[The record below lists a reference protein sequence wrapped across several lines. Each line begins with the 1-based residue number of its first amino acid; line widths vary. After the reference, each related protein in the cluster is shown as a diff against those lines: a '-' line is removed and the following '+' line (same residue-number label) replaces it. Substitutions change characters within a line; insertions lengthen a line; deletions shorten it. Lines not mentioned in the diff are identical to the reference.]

1 MEADTDR
8 LTERRD
14 SHDSSPRANMYI
26 VYIQCYFVTI
36 ATILG
41 TGILG
46 LPVTLSHSGLYPF
59 LVSFLIGFLVQ
70 CLLVYF
76 FVEILQRAYAAQE
89 QISKWGGC
97 FWTEKDPLLSKS
109 SKIHPLH
116 VVARVKGATLSHE
129 HIPLQEEEDEADEKE
144 ITETDGMLVAGHVI
158 LLDQSAVRPPN
169 LHLLGTLFLPCG
181 TRQMFDIVVFLN
193 FISILISYA
202 LAGSEAYAQMF
213 GVPHFYVIPGFVWIL
228 TFAIVFTQTLMQP
241 VISLFTLVKGSL
253 LIATVVVTFFVG
265 AEVSLAIKDDFNY
278 IGAPFLMGTVALGG
292 VVNVM
297 PMLYHKISPVTTQV
311 KHFRGAVV
319 AGIST
324 CTVLNVLW
332 CWAVLHIVPQL
343 PCSPM
348 SIVGNTTASPTVTPV
363 SVVTTVSTSA
373 PVSPA
378 CAHNLSLERSAENG
392 EIATLPLTEIIQT
405 MHPEFSWVAILVQL
419 FIMISITV
427 SYLTLGSA
435 MHHTVVGWVEGSWNE
450 PGICRYAPIF
460 EGISKCCTPKCI
472 CQSLISIFIFA
483 IVFTVAMLDP
493 QGFVQILDRGTS
505 LFINLECGI
514 FIFLMVRNARSG
526 NFSTLDIP
534 LETPWL
540 LYHLHWL
547 VALYF
552 TFAVGYDIVDS
563 IYVTAT

>member
-144 ITETDGMLVAGHVI
+144 INGMLAGHVI
-158 LLDQSAVRPPN
+158 LPKRPEIRSPD
-169 LHLLGTLFLPCG
+169 LHMLGTMFLSCG
-181 TRQMFDIVVFLN
+181 VQQAFDLIVFLH

-348 SIVGNTTASPTVTPV
+348 SIVENTTSSPTITPI

>member
-89 QISKWGGC
+89 QISK
-97 FWTEKDPLLSKS
+97 
-109 SKIHPLH
+109 
-116 VVARVKGATLSHE
+116 GATLSHE

-144 ITETDGMLVAGHVI
+144 ITETADGMLAGHVI
-158 LLDQSAVRPPN
+158 LPKRPEIRSPD
-169 LHLLGTLFLPCG
+169 LHMLGTMFLSCG
-181 TRQMFDIVVFLN
+181 VQQAFDLIVFLH

-348 SIVGNTTASPTVTPV
+348 SIVENTTSSPTITPI

>member
-144 ITETDGMLVAGHVI
+144 ITETADGMLAGHVI
-158 LLDQSAVRPPN
+158 LPKRPEIRSPD
-169 LHLLGTLFLPCG
+169 LHMLGTMFLSCG
-181 TRQMFDIVVFLN
+181 VQQAFDLIVFLH

-348 SIVGNTTASPTVTPV
+348 SIVENTTSSPTITPI

>member
-144 ITETDGMLVAGHVI
+144 ITDGMLAGHVI
-158 LLDQSAVRPPN
+158 LPKRPEIRSPD
-169 LHLLGTLFLPCG
+169 LHMLGTMFLSCG
-181 TRQMFDIVVFLN
+181 VQQAFDLIVFLH

-348 SIVGNTTASPTVTPV
+348 SIVENTTSSPTITPI

>member
-14 SHDSSPRANMYI
+14 SQDSRPRATMYI

-59 LVSFLIGFLVQ
+59 LVSFLIGFVIQ

-89 QISKWGGC
+89 QISK
-97 FWTEKDPLLSKS
+97 
-109 SKIHPLH
+109 
-116 VVARVKGATLSHE
+116 GATLSHE
-129 HIPLQEEEDEADEKE
+129 HIPLQDEEDEADEKE
-144 ITETDGMLVAGHVI
+144 TNGMLAGHVI
-158 LLDQSAVRPPN
+158 LPKRPEIRSPD
-169 LHLLGTLFLPCG
+169 LHMLGTMFLSCG
-181 TRQMFDIVVFLN
+181 VQQAFDIIVFLH

-265 AEVSLAIKDDFNY
+265 AEVSQGISNDFHY

-297 PMLYHKISPVTTQV
+297 PMLYQKISPVTAQV

-324 CTVLNVLW
+324 CTVLNILW

-348 SIVGNTTASPTVTPV
+348 SVVGNTTDSPTVVTPA
-363 SVVTTVSTSA
+363 SIVTTVSTSP

-378 CAHNLSLERSAENG
+378 CAHNLSLQRSADNG

-450 PGICRYAPIF
+450 PGFCRYAPIF
-460 EGISKCCTPKCI
+460 EGICKCCTPKCI
-472 CQSLISIFIFA
+472 CQSLISLFIFA

-493 QGFVQILDRGTS
+493 KGFVEILDRGTS

-514 FIFLMVRNARSG
+514 FIFLMVRNARTG
-526 NFSTLDIP
+526 TFSTLDIP

-563 IYVTAT
+563 IYETAA

>member
-14 SHDSSPRANMYI
+14 SQDSSPRANMYI

-59 LVSFLIGFLVQ
+59 LVSFLIGFVIQ

-97 FWTEKDPLLSKS
+97 FWTEKDPLLKKAN
-109 SKIHPLH
+109 KIVPLH

-144 ITETDGMLVAGHVI
+144 INGMLAGHVI
-158 LLDQSAVRPPN
+158 LPKRPEIRSPD
-169 LHLLGTLFLPCG
+169 LHMLGTMFLTCG
-181 TRQMFDIVVFLN
+181 VQQAFDLIVFLH

-228 TFAIVFTQTLMQP
+228 TFAVVFIQTLMQP

-265 AEVSLAIKDDFNY
+265 AEVSLAIRNDFNY

-297 PMLYHKISPVTTQV
+297 PMLYQKISPVTTQV

-324 CTVLNVLW
+324 CTVLNILW

-343 PCSPM
+343 PCSSM

-363 SVVTTVSTSA
+363 SVVTAVSTLP

-378 CAHNLSLERSAENG
+378 CSQNLSLERSANNG

-450 PGICRYAPIF
+450 PGFCRYAPIF

-472 CQSLISIFIFA
+472 CQSLISLFIFA

-526 NFSTLDIP
+526 NFSSLDIP

-563 IYVTAT
+563 IYITAT

>member
-89 QISKWGGC
+89 QIS
-97 FWTEKDPLLSKS
+97 
-109 SKIHPLH
+109 
-116 VVARVKGATLSHE
+116 KGATLSHE

>member
-97 FWTEKDPLLSKS
+97 FWTEKDPLLSKT

-144 ITETDGMLVAGHVI
+144 INGMLAGHVI
-158 LLDQSAVRPPN
+158 LPKRPEIRSPD
-169 LHLLGTLFLPCG
+169 LHMLGTMFLSCG
-181 TRQMFDIVVFLN
+181 VQQAFDLIVFLH

-265 AEVSLAIKDDFNY
+265 AEVSLAIKDDFHY

-363 SVVTTVSTSA
+363 SVSTTVSTSA

>member
-97 FWTEKDPLLSKS
+97 FWTEKDPLLSKT

-144 ITETDGMLVAGHVI
+144 ITDGMLAGHVI
-158 LLDQSAVRPPN
+158 LPKRPEIRSPD
-169 LHLLGTLFLPCG
+169 LHMLGTMFLSCG
-181 TRQMFDIVVFLN
+181 VQQAFDLIVFLH

-265 AEVSLAIKDDFNY
+265 AEVSLAIKDDFHY

-363 SVVTTVSTSA
+363 SVSTTVSTSA

>member
-144 ITETDGMLVAGHVI
+144 ITDGMLAGHVI
-158 LLDQSAVRPPN
+158 LPKRPEIRSPD
-169 LHLLGTLFLPCG
+169 LHMLGTMFLGCG
-181 TRQMFDIVVFLN
+181 VQQAFDLIVFLH

>member
-14 SHDSSPRANMYI
+14 SQDSSPRANMYI

-59 LVSFLIGFLVQ
+59 LVSFLIGFVIQ

-97 FWTEKDPLLSKS
+97 FWTEKDPLLKKAN
-109 SKIHPLH
+109 KIVPLH
-116 VVARVKGATLSHE
+116 VVARVKGATSSHE

-144 ITETDGMLVAGHVI
+144 ITDGMLAGHVI
-158 LLDQSAVRPPN
+158 LPKRPEIRSPD
-169 LHLLGTLFLPCG
+169 LHMLGTMFLTCG
-181 TRQMFDIVVFLN
+181 VQQAFDLIVFLH

-228 TFAIVFTQTLMQP
+228 TFAVVFIQTLMQP

-265 AEVSLAIKDDFNY
+265 AEVSLAIRNDFNY

-297 PMLYHKISPVTTQV
+297 PMLYQKISPVTTQV

-324 CTVLNVLW
+324 CTVLNILW

-343 PCSPM
+343 PCSSM

-363 SVVTTVSTSA
+363 SVVTTVSTLP

-378 CAHNLSLERSAENG
+378 CSQNLSLERSANNG

-450 PGICRYAPIF
+450 PGFCRYAPIF

-472 CQSLISIFIFA
+472 CQSLISLFIFA

-505 LFINLECGI
+505 LFINLECGV

-526 NFSTLDIP
+526 NFSSLDIP

-563 IYVTAT
+563 IYITAT

>member
-89 QISKWGGC
+89 QISK
-97 FWTEKDPLLSKS
+97 
-109 SKIHPLH
+109 
-116 VVARVKGATLSHE
+116 GATLSHE

-144 ITETDGMLVAGHVI
+144 ITETDGMLAGHVI
-158 LLDQSAVRPPN
+158 LPKRPEIRSPD
-169 LHLLGTLFLPCG
+169 LHMLGTMFLSCG
-181 TRQMFDIVVFLN
+181 VQQAFDLIVFLH

-348 SIVGNTTASPTVTPV
+348 SIVENTTSSPTITPI

>member
-1 MEADTDR
+1 
-8 LTERRD
+8 
-14 SHDSSPRANMYI
+14 
-26 VYIQCYFVTI
+26 FVTI

-89 QISKWGGC
+89 QISK
-97 FWTEKDPLLSKS
+97 
-109 SKIHPLH
+109 
-116 VVARVKGATLSHE
+116 GATLSHE

-144 ITETDGMLVAGHVI
+144 ITDGMLAGHVI
-158 LLDQSAVRPPN
+158 LPKRPEIRSPD
-169 LHLLGTLFLPCG
+169 LHMLGTMFLGCG
-181 TRQMFDIVVFLN
+181 VQQAFDLIVFLH

-311 KHFRGAVV
+311 LGSSTHCPPV
-319 AGIST
+319 AMQPDVHCREHYSLSNSYSSQCSDYCINQCSSQSSM
-324 CTVLNVLW
+324 CT
-332 CWAVLHIVPQL
+332 Q
-343 PCSPM
+343 
-348 SIVGNTTASPTVTPV
+348 
-363 SVVTTVSTSA
+363 
-373 PVSPA
+373 
-378 CAHNLSLERSAENG
+378 
-392 EIATLPLTEIIQT
+392 PLTRKIIQT

>member
-14 SHDSSPRANMYI
+14 SQDSSPRANMYI

-59 LVSFLIGFLVQ
+59 LVSFLIGFVIQ

-97 FWTEKDPLLSKS
+97 FWTEKDPLLKKAN
-109 SKIHPLH
+109 KIVPLH

-144 ITETDGMLVAGHVI
+144 ITDGMLAGHVI
-158 LLDQSAVRPPN
+158 LPKRPEIRSPD
-169 LHLLGTLFLPCG
+169 LHMLGTMFLTCG
-181 TRQMFDIVVFLN
+181 VQQAFDLIVFLH

-228 TFAIVFTQTLMQP
+228 TFAVVFIQTLMQP

-265 AEVSLAIKDDFNY
+265 AEVSLAIRNDFNY

-297 PMLYHKISPVTTQV
+297 PMLYQKISPVTTQV

-324 CTVLNVLW
+324 CTVLNILW

-343 PCSPM
+343 PCSSM

-363 SVVTTVSTSA
+363 SVVTAVSTLP

-378 CAHNLSLERSAENG
+378 CSQNLSLERSANNG

-450 PGICRYAPIF
+450 PGFCRYAPIF

-472 CQSLISIFIFA
+472 CQSLISLFIFA

-526 NFSTLDIP
+526 NFSSLDIP

-563 IYVTAT
+563 IYITAT

>member
-14 SHDSSPRANMYI
+14 SQDSSPRANMYI

-59 LVSFLIGFLVQ
+59 LVSFLIGFVIQ

-89 QISKWGGC
+89 QISK
-97 FWTEKDPLLSKS
+97 
-109 SKIHPLH
+109 
-116 VVARVKGATLSHE
+116 GATLSHE

-144 ITETDGMLVAGHVI
+144 INGMLVAGHVI
-158 LLDQSAVRPPN
+158 LPNQSAVRLPN

-228 TFAIVFTQTLMQP
+228 TFAVVFIQTLMQP

-265 AEVSLAIKDDFNY
+265 AEVSLAIRNDFNY

-297 PMLYHKISPVTTQV
+297 PMLYQKISPVTTQV

-324 CTVLNVLW
+324 CTVLNILW

-343 PCSPM
+343 PCSSM

-363 SVVTTVSTSA
+363 SVVTAVSTLP

-378 CAHNLSLERSAENG
+378 CSQNLSLERSANNG

-450 PGICRYAPIF
+450 PGFCRYAPIF

-472 CQSLISIFIFA
+472 CQSLISLFIFA

-526 NFSTLDIP
+526 NFSSLDIP

-563 IYVTAT
+563 IYITAT